1 VGGADRESWEPKVD
15 GSTMTL
21 KDTLEYVAALCALK
35 ALRLLPLHVALGV
48 GELLGQLMFSVV
60 RIRRKVTMRN
70 LAAAFPT
77 VEPIARRRIA
87 SECYRQ
93 MGISAAEFARM
104 DSWVRRGVHFAN
116 LSLARRLLEAGK
128 GLVIVT
134 GHFGNWEALAAASA
148 LRMPLA
154 AVGRPQRNRKVSDLI
169 NSRRRA
175 HGFEVFPATIAGL
188 KGARE
193 ALGRG
198 RAVVFL
204 VDQDAGRRGV
214 FVDFLGRPAS
224 ATPIPMA
231 LARRAG
237 APLVPCYI
245 SRRGKANHVVEFEEP
260 IPPDSSISAVQLVAD
275 SLARRIRV
283 HPEQYFWA
291 HRRWKTQPKSV
302 PGSAQRQIPGA

>member
-1 VGGADRESWEPKVD
+1 
-15 GSTMTL
+15 MTL
-21 KDTLEYVAALCALK
+21 KDTLEYVVAVCALK
-35 ALRLLPLHVALGV
+35 ALRLLPLRVALGV
-48 GELLGQLMFSVV
+48 GELVGELMFSVV
-60 RIRRKVTMRN
+60 RIRRKVTLRN
-70 LAAAFPT
+70 LAAAFPAL
-77 VEPIARRRIA
+77 EPAARRRIG
-87 SECYRQ
+87 SRCYRQ
-93 MGISAAEFARM
+93 MGISVAESAHM
-104 DSWVRRGVHFAN
+104 DSWVRRGVRFAN
-116 LSLARRLLEAGK
+116 FSLARRLLEAGK

-134 GHFGNWEALAAASA
+134 GHLGNWEAFAAASA
-148 LRMPLA
+148 LRMPLT
-154 AVGRPQRNRKVSDLI
+154 AVARPQRNRKVGDLI
-169 NSRRRA
+169 DSCRRA
-175 HGFEVFPATIAGL
+175 HGFKMLPATIAGL

-214 FVDFLGRPAS
+214 FVSFLGRPAS

-275 SLARRIRV
+275 SLARRIQT
-283 HPEQYFWA
+283 HPEQYFWP
-291 HRRWKTQPKSV
+291 HRRWKTQPE
-302 PGSAQRQIPGA
+302 